1 MLYSMYEKRKNPRED
16 SKGEELLLC
25 VSAVAAPG
33 SVFILQFMED
43 IENNSSAALSQGD
56 ATATLEENGWDNL
69 IFSRYGDETLNYGRF
84 PTDKFKSSA
93 SFSALLSISIDLRAS
108 NISLK
113 WIIRGLK

>member
-1 MLYSMYEKRKNPRED
+1 MLYMYEKRKNPRED

-33 SVFILQFMED
+33 SVFILSYVQFMED
-43 IENNSSAALSQGD
+43 IENYSSAALSQGD

-84 PTDKFKSSA
+84 PTDKFKPSA
-93 SFSALLSISIDLRAS
+93 SFSFLVCT
-108 NISLK
+108 K
-113 WIIRGLK
+113 K